1 MKIIIDS
8 RMRQVEKRYLSQFGT
23 LIELPYQDIV
33 YDEISSHP
41 DIFFCK
47 INNTLFHAPNVKI
60 NSNFGIPGQSNIECD
75 YPNDIKYNIC
85 QIGNRIIHNFKYT
98 DSKVLS
104 YINDNNLIKINVS
117 QGYTK
122 CYICQTSDISCIT
135 SDSGINNLLKLNN
148 IDSLLLENETISLL
162 DKNGFKTNMKGFIG
176 GATAIIDNTFILF
189 GDIDRLKNK
198 ESLLKHINKYHLS
211 IKDFKNLDIIDYG
224 SIITF
229 D

>member
-23 LIELPYQDIV
+23 LIELSYQDIV

-60 NSNFGIPGQSNIECD
+60 NSNFGIPGQSNIEFD

-85 QIGNRIIHNFKYT
+85 QIGNSIIHNYEYT
-98 DSKVLS
+98 DLKILK
-104 YINDNNLIKINVS
+104 YINDNGLKKINVS

-122 CYICQTSDISCIT
+122 CNICPTSDISCIT
-135 SDSGINNLLKLNN
+135 SDLGIHNSLKSNN
-148 IDSLLLENETISLL
+148 IDSLLLEGEIIFLL

-176 GATAIIDNTFILF
+176 GATAIIDNTFIIF
-189 GDIDRLKNK
+189 GDINKLKNK
-198 ESLLKHINKYHLS
+198 TSLINHINKYNLK